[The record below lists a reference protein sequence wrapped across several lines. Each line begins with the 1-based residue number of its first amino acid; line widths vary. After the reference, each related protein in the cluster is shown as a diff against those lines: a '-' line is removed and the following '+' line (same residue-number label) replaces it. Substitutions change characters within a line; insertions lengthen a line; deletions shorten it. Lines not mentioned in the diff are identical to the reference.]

1 MLSKKYYKTQLKKEE
16 QVKDLVLFVQYSD
29 YSVKE
34 WDSMKRLITENGFTI
49 TRIKNTIMGK
59 SLMGGVYQQM
69 DSSFHGSMAVISC
82 SDEFSPKLLKNIMK
96 VIEEQSKM
104 ELACALLHKKIVF
117 PGTLK
122 QWSELPQEVEL
133 YSSFVGLLNQPTQG
147 LIHLQNQ
154 GMNKVCSDLNRYVE
168 LGDQ

>member
-1 MLSKKYYKTQLKKEE
+1 
-16 QVKDLVLFVQYSD
+16 
-29 YSVKE
+29 
-34 WDSMKRLITENGFTI
+34 
-49 TRIKNTIMGK
+49 
-59 SLMGGVYQQM
+59 
-69 DSSFHGSMAVISC
+69 
-82 SDEFSPKLLKNIMK
+82 
-96 VIEEQSKM
+96 M

-147 LIHLQNQ
+147 LIRLQNQ

-168 LGDQ
+168 LGDPVKYSNYL

>member
-82 SDEFSPKLLKNIMK
+82 SDEFSPN
-96 VIEEQSKM
+96 
-104 ELACALLHKKIVF
+104 
-117 PGTLK
+117 
-122 QWSELPQEVEL
+122 
-133 YSSFVGLLNQPTQG
+133 Y
-147 LIHLQNQ
+147 
-154 GMNKVCSDLNRYVE
+154 
-168 LGDQ
+168 